1 MKSLLTLLLLIPSLS
16 WGIDYYR
23 KDIPVTKT
31 ELNYLFGYELGT
43 KFDEKQLT
51 NSGLESFNKQLS
63 EDNKVKFINLS
74 RTTENDKNDEK
85 YDDLISNNIVNKNF
99 SSVGLYLDKED
110 LTIERIYLYKSIEG
124 EDIRNQLSGIL
135 NLLNLT
141 ELDGVSLTTCE
152 EFKST
157 VIDAYQFKRQIKEEP
172 KSYYEYVI
180 STESGK
186 ENTIEQ
192 IQSITLLK
200 DKNDNYL
207 NVDCYYRPW
216 FFKDEI
222 NISTTFIFRI
232 ISSDNIKYFKN
243 TEETEKTYQTFE
255 IDKKEF
261 KNLLSITFEL
271 NTDGL

>member
-1 MKSLLTLLLLIPSLS
+1 MKTILTLLLLIPSLG
-16 WGIDYYR
+16 WGIDYDR
-23 KDIPVTKT
+23 KDIPVSKT
-31 ELNYLFGYELGT
+31 EINYLFGYELGT

-51 NSGLESFNKQLS
+51 NSGLEDFNKQLS
-63 EDNKVKFINLS
+63 EDTKDKYIYLS
-74 RTTENDKNDEK
+74 RTTENDEKDGK
-85 YDDLISNNIVNKNF
+85 YDDFISNNIVNKNF
-99 SSVGLYLDKED
+99 SNVGLYIDKKD

-124 EDIRNQLSGIL
+124 EDIKNQLSGIL
-135 NLLNLT
+135 GLLNLT
-141 ELDGVSLTTCE
+141 EFDGVSLTTCE

-180 STESGK
+180 SNESGK

-207 NVDCYYRPW
+207 DVNCYYSPW

-222 NISTTFIFRI
+222 EINTTFIFSIMTSNI
-232 ISSDNIKYFKN
+232 IKDSENN
-243 TEETEKTYQTFE
+243 EETEKTYQTFE

>member
-1 MKSLLTLLLLIPSLS
+1 MKTLLALLLLIPSFV
-16 WGIDYYR
+16 WGIDYDR

-43 KFDEKQLT
+43 KFEEKKLT
-51 NSGLESFNKQLS
+51 NSGLEDFNKQLS
-63 EDNKVKFINLS
+63 EDSEHKYIYLS
-74 RTTENDKNDEK
+74 RTTENDDNDGK
-85 YDDLISNNIVNKNF
+85 YDDFISNNIVNKNF
-99 SSVGLYLDKED
+99 GTLGLYLDKED

-135 NLLNLT
+135 GLLNLT

-172 KSYYEYVI
+172 ESYYEYVI

-207 NVDCYYRPW
+207 DVNCYYSPW

-222 NISTTFIFRI
+222 NIRTTFIFSIMTSNI
-232 ISSDNIKYFKN
+232 IKKTKN
-243 TEETEKTYQTFE
+243 NEEYEKNYQTFE
-255 IDKKEF
+255 IDKNEF